1 MPAAAGGPRI
11 LLRRLREIMAE
22 QASAQTRLDKLVMVI
37 AANMVAEVCSIYL
50 RRAGNALELFAT
62 EGLNRDAVHRTRMR
76 SGEGLVGFV
85 ADAAEP
91 INLSNAAEHPRFAYR
106 PETGEDPYRSFLGVP
121 IVRGGQV
128 YGVLTVQNRAAR
140 QYDEEEVEALQTVAM
155 VLAEVVAHGALFDI
169 AELDEPELRADRPR
183 AYRGEGLSEGVAV
196 GHVVLH
202 EPRVRVDR
210 MIADDPQVELE
221 RLDEALGSLRASVD
235 DMLDSSELDLTG
247 ESREVIEAYRLFA
260 QDQGWQQRLKDAVR
274 TGLTAD
280 AAVERVQDE
289 LRLRVARAGDPFLRE
304 RLHDLEDLAR
314 RLQRHL
320 SGGQDGTSLP
330 RDAVLVARAMGP
342 AELLDYGRSGVVA
355 LVLEDAATTS
365 HVAIVAR
372 AMRIPVVG
380 SIKGITDAARAGDII
395 VVDGE
400 TGETHLR
407 PPVEIV
413 AAFEARQTLIAQRVA
428 QIAAVRDLPA
438 VTRDGVPIRLM
449 MNAGLLL
456 DMPHLLESGADGVG
470 LFRTELQFM
479 IGQTMPRL
487 ADQISF
493 YKRVIE
499 AAGEKPIV
507 FRTLDLGGDK
517 ILPYGRW
524 EREENPAL
532 GWRAIRI
539 ALDRPALLRYQ
550 VRALSE
556 RRGGRT
562 LRLLLPMV
570 SDVSEFN
577 AARALVD
584 RELERARLMW
594 PTAAQADARRRD
606 ARSARADVHAAA
618 NSAQRRFRFDRVERP
633 VPVHVRRR
641 PHQSA
646 RGQALRFAEPGRADD
661 DPPDREERGRGRRR
675 CFAVR
680 GDGRPAA
687 RGHGADRAGPA
698 HVVDAAGQYRSGEDD
713 GAQPRHARSRAIR
726 RKALRSHRSQ
736 PAYPSGRLCR
746 RARDCR
752 QIAMVGRPIAV
763 AGRSAGQEQI
773 QGEWWSRSVWP
784 RR

>member
-1 MPAAAGGPRI
+1 MPPAAGGPRI

-62 EGLNRDAVHRTRMR
+62 EGLNPAAVHRTRMKA
-76 SGEGLVGFV
+76 GEGLVGLV
-85 ADAAEP
+85 ADTAEP
-91 INLSNAAEHPRFAYR
+91 INLSNAPEHPRFAYR
-106 PETGEDPYRSFLGVP
+106 PETSEDPYRSFLGVP

-183 AYRGEGLSEGVAV
+183 AYRGEGLGEGVAV

-210 MIADDPQVELE
+210 MIADDPQTELN
-221 RLDEALGSLRASVD
+221 RLAEALDTLRESVD
-235 DMLDSSELDLTG
+235 ELLDSSELDLTG

-260 QDQGWQQRLKDAVR
+260 QDQGWQQRLRDAVN
-274 TGLTAD
+274 TGLTAE

-320 SGGQDGTSLP
+320 GDEVNRAALP

-342 AELLDYGRSGVVA
+342 AELLDYGRDGVVA
-355 LVLEDAATTS
+355 LVLEDAAATA

-372 AMRIPVVG
+372 AMRIPVV
-380 SIKGITDAARAGDII
+380 SAMKGITDTARAGDVI

-407 PPVEIV
+407 PPGEIV
-413 AAFEARQTLIAQRVA
+413 AAFEARKTLSAQRVA
-428 QIAAVRDLPA
+428 QIATVRDLPA
-438 VTRDGVPIRLM
+438 ITKDGVHIKLM

-456 DMPHLLESGADGVG
+456 DMPHLTESGADGIG

-487 ADQISF
+487 ADQIEF
-493 YKRVIE
+493 YERVIA
-499 AAGEKPIV
+499 AAGSKPVV

-550 VRALSE
+550 VRALLAAAA
-556 RRGGRT
+556 GRT

-570 SDVSEFN
+570 SDVAEFN
-577 AARALVD
+577 AARALID
-584 RELERARLMW
+584 RELERARLTSQPQPRQTLVGAMLEV
-594 PTAAQADARRRD
+594 PALMFMLPQIL
-606 ARSARADVHAAA
+606 RSADFVSVGSNDLFQFMFAVDRTNPRVSRRYDALSPAALTLIRQIVKSAEEAGGDLSLCGEMAGRPLEAMALIGLGLRTLSMQPA
-618 NSAQRRFRFDRVERP
+618 NIGPVKMTVRSLDTREVAQFVDKLCGRTD
-633 VPVHVRRR
+633 H
-641 PHQSA
+641 S
-646 RGQALRFAEPGRADD
+646 LRTRLAAFAA
-661 DPPDREERGRGRRR
+661 ERGI
-675 CFAVR
+675 F
-680 GDGRPAA
+680 
-687 RGHGADRAGPA
+687 
-698 HVVDAAGQYRSGEDD
+698 
-713 GAQPRHARSRAIR
+713 IR
-726 RKALRSHRSQ
+726 
-736 PAYPSGRLCR
+736 
-746 RARDCR
+746 
-752 QIAMVGRPIAV
+752 
-763 AGRSAGQEQI
+763 
-773 QGEWWSRSVWP
+773 
-784 RR
+784 